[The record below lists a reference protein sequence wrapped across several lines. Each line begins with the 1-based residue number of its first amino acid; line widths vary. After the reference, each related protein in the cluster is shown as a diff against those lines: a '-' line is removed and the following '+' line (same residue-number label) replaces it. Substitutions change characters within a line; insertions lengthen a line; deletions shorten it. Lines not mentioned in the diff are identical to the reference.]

1 MPEDLPPKDT
11 LKDHIYANVFLWGWV
26 VLVMGISVYFKEE
39 LQNNRGVLEERQK
52 VFLKKQKEKRQQNQ
66 KISEQNRLKNTMNEW
81 GRIRN

>member
-26 VLVMGISVYFKEE
+26 ALMMGVSIYFKDEIR
-39 LQNNRGVLEERQK
+39 QGNHKFEERQK
-52 VFLKKQKEKRQQNQ
+52 VFLKKQKEKRQQNK